1 MPDRLKQ
8 PLLVPTGPSNGWSL
22 DFTNDAL
29 TDGRRFHTLNVI
41 DDFNRQVLG
50 IEVDFTLSAT
60 RVMRLLAQLV
70 EQYGRPEK

>member
-8 PLLVPTGPSNGWSL
+8 PLQVAAGPNGCWSL
-22 DFTNDAL
+22 DFTSDAL